1 MSVPEIDFNKIRP
14 HQNTRHGGFEEL
26 SVQLFRTQ
34 AKDAVE
40 FTRIQGTGGD
50 GGVEAFATLKDGS
63 KIGLQS
69 KFFKRLEANQ
79 WQQLQKSVKSA
90 LANHTRLVEY
100 RIVVPLNR
108 TPANKRKWD
117 TVVKEWQ
124 TLAKKTGFRKKLRF
138 TWWGASELEHFLT
151 TPEHRDKL
159 LYWFGCQQFSGD
171 WIDIQN
177 TATFADL
184 DCRYTPQ
191 HHVLTASEKFLHAVA
206 RTEQF
211 SADFYKRVRVLFNA
225 SRKLFDGIQRDK
237 HLCQLLKTEY
247 ETFSTVWRATADDFG
262 NGKAVPPLRKIS
274 ESCNLLRDAGE
285 KLRVRISDLD
295 AREANTVTS
304 ERRNQSQRRYDYIS
318 DVVHRFQISLAALDT
333 FARQLAAAE
342 SQKILVSGPAGA
354 GKSHLFATA
363 VRFARERGQ
372 PALIL
377 LGEHFLSSDE
387 PWKQLVS
394 KLGWEGTVTEFLS
407 ALNHAAEICGRPALI
422 CIDALNESAD
432 RALWR
437 SHLNGFAS
445 RIEKF
450 TSVRLLVSC
459 RDDFIPHTLP
469 EALANGKDL
478 SWAKFV
484 HSGFGGEL
492 FDAVATF
499 FSGYSIQA
507 EHFPP
512 LLEEFRNPLFLKTF
526 CEAFQ
531 GLRLP
536 KGSITL
542 DMVMKRRLSNVC
554 KKLTRDIDCPAEVT
568 RRAIKM
574 VAEAIHDNC
583 GQAVPRDD
591 LRLQVDALFP
601 RAGDSAS
608 IYRHLKSNGILVE
621 VGSYHFDNGGEA
633 DVRVRFPYERFSDY
647 FIADQMLKRFKTAN
661 DLKKGWRRDGT
672 LKRINEEKEFW
683 KVRGLMWAL
692 AILIPE
698 RFGIELADLIQCQ
711 ELQGELHAAFLDS
724 LPWRSP
730 ESFSKRS
737 SELLCHSEALGPQTF
752 LQAMLRVSTIPDHPY
767 NADYLHK
774 CLKQMKL
781 PIRDAIWTIEI
792 GNLTM
797 WGDQSV
803 PDLLVKWAFRVPK
816 NLVSD
821 EQAILIARILAWFCS
836 SNHRAYRLRA
846 TLAAI
851 RILNGRCEQIACL
864 VEEFYDCNDPYVVE
878 RVYAVACG
886 VAMREKTLDGLQK
899 IATVVYKRC
908 FAGSVVP
915 AHILL
920 RDYAQCILELARHRG
935 CLPNGISPEQF
946 RPRFRSK
953 WPRIWPEAKAKLLEN
968 DEGWYTIKSSLAP
981 ECTGWY
987 GDFGRY
993 VMQYAVGLFSAVP
1006 LRRKFQKGD
1015 KKSQFNAM
1023 TARRWILQRIKQL
1036 GWTPDQF
1043 EKYERNLPWHGRQRG
1058 DIEELRGERISKK
1071 YQWIALRE
1079 LQAYL
1084 ADHYHLAI
1092 EWGEDKPEPFKGAWQ
1107 VGCRDFDPSQPL
1119 HDLIAEE
1126 EMDDSVEH
1134 VPQENPS
1141 WNCYPDPFTNER
1153 LRADRE
1159 TWVVSAPQDFR
1170 TLIEIPSFSGHP
1182 EELVSLAGFYNWKEE
1197 LSHSQDEAE
1206 TGTLRMWAHIRSWL
1220 VRKENLEE
1228 FVSGINQLH
1237 FWGNGCDLTGLGRG
1251 WIGEYAWGES
1261 LAGLR
1266 SRCEQPD
1273 GWLKDFEF
1281 PIVQAVCHQEEK
1293 VWAIFPSP
1301 QLCDILGARWAGED
1315 FDFVDEEGTLL
1326 AFSPGARRDAGT
1338 PPCLVSRTKLVRS
1351 LRQKGWEI
1359 VWGVVGEKF
1368 CYSSEASRHI
1378 VPKDVQF
1385 SGVFHLA
1392 HGKLV
1397 GGITKQLAVDIGKNH
1412 KRTNLRTLI
1421 EEQLSVTRKKRGN
1434 VRTSI

>member
-1 MSVPEIDFNKIRP
+1 MSVPEIDFHKIRP
-14 HQNTRHGGFEEL
+14 HRNTRHGGFEEL
-26 SVQLFRTQ
+26 SVQLFRTE
-34 AKDAVE
+34 AKSAIE
-40 FTRIQGTGGD
+40 FTRIEGAGGD

-63 KIGLQS
+63 EIGLQS
-69 KFFKRLEANQ
+69 KFFERLGTNQ

-90 LANHTRLVEY
+90 LANHARLAEY

-151 TPEHRDKL
+151 TPEHSHKL
-159 LYWFGCQQFSGD
+159 LYWFGCHQFSD
-171 WIDIQN
+171 NWIDTQN
-177 TATFADL
+177 QAALADL

-211 SADFYKRVRVLFNA
+211 SADFYKRVRNLFNA
-225 SRKLFDGIQRDK
+225 SRKLSDGIQRDE
-237 HLCQLLKTEY
+237 QLYQLVRTEY
-247 ETFSTVWRATADDFG
+247 ETFSTVWRTTSGDFG
-262 NGKAVPPLRKIS
+262 NGKTVPLLKKIS
-274 ESCNLLRDAGE
+274 ELCNLLRDAGE
-285 KLRVRISDLD
+285 PLRVRISDLD
-295 AREANTVTS
+295 AREANAVTS
-304 ERRNQSQRRYDYIS
+304 ERRNLSQGRYDYILE
-318 DVVHRFQISLAALDT
+318 VARRFLSYLTAFDQ
-333 FARQLAAAE
+333 FAQQFACAD
-342 SQKILVSGPAGA
+342 SQKVLVIGPAGA

-363 VRFARERGQ
+363 VSSARGRGQ
-372 PALIL
+372 PAVIS

-387 PWKQLVS
+387 PWRQLIS

-407 ALNHAAEICGRPALI
+407 ALNHAADICGRPALI
-422 CIDALNESAD
+422 CIDALNESSE

-450 TSVRLLVSC
+450 PSVRLLVSC
-459 RDDFIPHTLP
+459 RDDFIQHSLP
-469 EALANGKDL
+469 EALANGSDS
-478 SWAKFV
+478 SWTKISHA
-484 HSGFGGEL
+484 GFGSEL
-492 FDAVATF
+492 FDAVATYF
-499 FSGYSIQA
+499 NGYAIQA

-526 CEAFQ
+526 CEAFA
-531 GLRLP
+531 GSTLP
-536 KGSITL
+536 RGSITL

-568 RRAIKM
+568 RQAIKM
-574 VAEAIHDNC
+574 VAKAIQDNC

-591 LRLQVDALFP
+591 LRLKVDALYP
-601 RAGDSAS
+601 RAGDSTS
-608 IYRHLKSNGILVE
+608 LYRHLKSNGFMVE
-621 VGSYHFDNGGEA
+621 VGSYYFGAGSEP

-647 FIADQMLKRFKTAN
+647 FIADQMLKSFKTAKE
-661 DLKKGWRRDGT
+661 LKNGWRRDGT
-672 LKRINEEKEFW
+672 LNRLKDEKEFW
-683 KVRGLMWAL
+683 KVRGLMRAL

-711 ELQGELHAAFLDS
+711 ELRGELYADFLDS

-730 ESFSKRS
+730 ESFSEKSRA
-737 SELLCHSEALGPQTF
+737 LLRGSEALGLRRF
-752 LQAMLRVSTIPDHPY
+752 LQAMLCVSTIPGHPY
-767 NADYLHK
+767 NADYLHG
-774 CLKQMKL
+774 CLKRMKL
-781 PIRDAIWTIEI
+781 PIREGVWTIEI
-792 GNLTM
+792 SNLTM
-797 WGDQSV
+797 WGDQSI

-816 NLVSD
+816 HLVSD

-836 SNHRAYRLRA
+836 SNHRAFRLRA

-851 RILNGRCEQIACL
+851 RILNGRWEQVACL

-886 VAMREKTLDGLQK
+886 VAMREKTLDGLQN

-935 CLPNGISPEQF
+935 CLPDGISPEQF

-953 WPRIWPEAKAKLLEN
+953 LPRIWSEEKVRLLEN
-968 DEGWYTIKSSLAP
+968 DDGWRTIRSSLAP

-1015 KKSQFNAM
+1015 KKSQFDAM
-1023 TARRWILQRIKQL
+1023 TARRWILQRIQQL

-1043 EKYERNLPWHGRQRG
+1043 EKYERNLPCQGRQRV

-1092 EWGEDKPEPFKGAWQ
+1092 EWGEDEPEPFRGAWQ

-1119 HDLIAEE
+1119 HDLIDEE

-1228 FVSGINQLH
+1228 FVSGIKQLH

-1281 PIVQAVCHQEEK
+1281 PVVQAVCHQEEK

-1301 QLCDILGARWAGED
+1301 QLCDILGARWAGAD
-1315 FDFVDEEGTLL
+1315 FDFVDGEGTLL
-1326 AFSPGARRDAGT
+1326 AFSPGARRGEGT
-1338 PPCLVSRTKLVRS
+1338 PPCLVPRAKLVES
-1351 LRQKGWEI
+1351 LRQAGWEI

-1397 GGITKQLAVDIGKNH
+1397 GGITKQLALDIGK
-1412 KRTNLRTLI
+1412 KQDKSTLRTLI
-1421 EEQLSVTRKKRGN
+1421 EERLCPS
-1434 VRTSI
+1434 